1 MGEFRKRSGVGA
13 RAQMLLAV
21 MTGLAGFAVGWAT
34 GVAHLGWTLGLL
46 IGWWPAMMLGAG
58 AAWVVGFGFPYL
70 GAAVAR
76 ARARVKASADS

>member
-1 MGEFRKRSGVGA
+1 MTGFRKRSGVGA

-21 MTGLAGFAVGWAT
+21 MTGLAGFAAGWAT

-58 AAWVVGFGFPYL
+58 AAWVVGFGLPYL
-70 GAAVAR
+70 ANLLGRPWA
-76 ARARVKASADS
+76 KASADT

>member
-1 MGEFRKRSGVGA
+1 MSEFRKPTGVGA

-46 IGWWPAMMLGAG
+46 IGWWPAMILGAA
-58 AAWVVGFGFPYL
+58 AAWVVGFGLPYL
-70 GAAVAR
+70 ANALTRTR
-76 ARARVKASADS
+76 AKASAET